1 MTEKL
6 NDFEL
11 YEIDGETYSLN
22 EIRGFIESSKKVE
35 RQTRFINALK
45 LNLSKTTQERNQ
57 LCDKANRLNKELQ
70 DIKQMSMWEFA
81 DKYCSD
87 SQMEADAR
95 LFAKELLH
103 SRVTGEYKDNET
115 AAVIAEEE
123 FIAQGEKHYNDT
135 WNIACGDDF

>member
-57 LCDKANRLNKELQ
+57 LYDKLHEIQNLSMFEFGNR
-70 DIKQMSMWEFA
+70 
-81 DKYCSD
+81 YCSQE
-87 SQMEADAR
+87 SLEADGHAFAR
-95 LFAKELLH
+95 SLGIGGK
-103 SRVTGEYKDNET
+103 
-115 AAVIAEEE
+115 
-123 FIAQGEKHYNDT
+123 
-135 WNIACGDDF
+135 

>member
-57 LCDKANRLNKELQ
+57 LCDKLHEIQNLSMFEFGNR
-70 DIKQMSMWEFA
+70 
-81 DKYCSD
+81 YCS
-87 SQMEADAR
+87 SESLEADGHAFAR
-95 LFAKELLH
+95 SLGIG
-103 SRVTGEYKDNET
+103 VDN
-115 AAVIAEEE
+115 AEDD

>member
-45 LNLSKTTQERNQ
+45 LNLSKATQERNQ
-57 LCDKANRLNKELQ
+57 LCDKLHEIQNLSMFEFGNR
-70 DIKQMSMWEFA
+70 
-81 DKYCSD
+81 YCS
-87 SQMEADAR
+87 SESLEADGHAFAR
-95 LFAKELLH
+95 SLGIG
-103 SRVTGEYKDNET
+103 VDN
-115 AAVIAEEE
+115 AEDD

>member
-57 LCDKANRLNKELQ
+57 LCDKLHEIQNLSMFEFGNR
-70 DIKQMSMWEFA
+70 
-81 DKYCSD
+81 YCSSESLEVD
-87 SQMEADAR
+87 GHAFAR
-95 LFAKELLH
+95 SLGIGGK
-103 SRVTGEYKDNET
+103 
-115 AAVIAEEE
+115 
-123 FIAQGEKHYNDT
+123 
-135 WNIACGDDF
+135 

>member
-57 LCDKANRLNKELQ
+57 LCDKLHEIQNLSMFEFGNR
-70 DIKQMSMWEFA
+70 
-81 DKYCSD
+81 YCS
-87 SQMEADAR
+87 SESLEADGHAFAR
-95 LFAKELLH
+95 SLGIGVNKTE
-103 SRVTGEYKDNET
+103 DD
-115 AAVIAEEE
+115 

>member
-57 LCDKANRLNKELQ
+57 LCDKLHEIQNLSMFEFGNR
-70 DIKQMSMWEFA
+70 
-81 DKYCSD
+81 YCS
-87 SQMEADAR
+87 SESLEADGHAFAR
-95 LFAKELLH
+95 SLGIG
-103 SRVTGEYKDNET
+103 VDN
-115 AAVIAEEE
+115 AEDD

-135 WNIACGDDF
+135 WNIACWDDF

>member
-57 LCDKANRLNKELQ
+57 LCDKLHEIQNLSMFEFGNR
-70 DIKQMSMWEFA
+70 
-81 DKYCSD
+81 YCSQE
-87 SQMEADAR
+87 SLEADGHAFAR
-95 LFAKELLH
+95 SLGIGGK
-103 SRVTGEYKDNET
+103 
-115 AAVIAEEE
+115 
-123 FIAQGEKHYNDT
+123 
-135 WNIACGDDF
+135 

>member
-57 LCDKANRLNKELQ
+57 LCDKLHEIQNLSMFEFGNR
-70 DIKQMSMWEFA
+70 
-81 DKYCSD
+81 YCSQE
-87 SQMEADAR
+87 SLEADGHALAR
-95 LFAKELLH
+95 SLGIGGK
-103 SRVTGEYKDNET
+103 
-115 AAVIAEEE
+115 
-123 FIAQGEKHYNDT
+123 
-135 WNIACGDDF
+135 